1 MQVIYKF
8 GGASIKDADSIKNV
22 LEIVQERKIDKLYI
36 IFSAIGK
43 VTNMLE
49 ELVDLYASF
58 QDTSTQLSK
67 IKKFHYNIM
76 DQLFSRDDKVFEVI
90 NNLFIEIEW
99 ILEEEYNSE
108 YDYNYDQ
115 IVSVGEL
122 LSTNIMSAYLQKN
135 DCTNTLIDAR
145 DIIKT
150 NDNFRSAD
158 IDWDLTESSIRTIKE
173 SDIMIT
179 QGFIGCTKQN
189 STTTLGREGSDF
201 TAAILA
207 YLLDVCEL
215 VIWKDV
221 PGILNADP
229 RFFNNT
235 QKFKILPFEEA
246 IELAFYGAKVIH
258 PRTIQPLKKKS
269 IPLTVKSFID
279 LKSSGTVIKK
289 TNKIEPAV
297 PSYIVKE
304 DQVLISI
311 SDKSLDFIIEKHLSS
326 IFSLFYDNGIRVNMM
341 QNSAVSFSVCVD
353 NDKHKIP
360 NLLDILNKKFD
371 VYYNQ
376 DLTLIT
382 IRHYTDLIVS
392 DFLKG
397 RDIILEQRTRS
408 TLQLIM
414 KSGNLF

>member
-1 MQVIYKF
+1 
-8 GGASIKDADSIKNV
+8 
-22 LEIVQERKIDKLYI
+22 
-36 IFSAIGK
+36 
-43 VTNMLE
+43 
-49 ELVDLYASF
+49 
-58 QDTSTQLSK
+58 
-67 IKKFHYNIM
+67 M

-135 DCTNTLIDAR
+135 DCINTLIDAR

-158 IDWDLTESSIRTIKE
+158 IDWGLTESSIRTIKE

-207 YLLDVCEL
+207 YFLDVYEL

-229 RFFNNT
+229 RFFNKT
-235 QKFKILPFEEA
+235 QKFRILPFEEA

-279 LKSSGTVIKK
+279 SKSSGTVIKK

-382 IRHYTDLIVS
+382 IRHYTDLTVS
-392 DFLKG
+392 NFLKG

>member
-58 QDTSTQLSK
+58 QDTSIQLSK
-67 IKKFHYNIM
+67 IKKFHYNII

-207 YLLDVCEL
+207 YFLDVCEL

-229 RFFNNT
+229 RFFNKT

>member
-397 RDIILEQRTRS
+397 KDIILEQRTRG

>member
-207 YLLDVCEL
+207 YFLDVYEL

-229 RFFNNT
+229 RFFNKT

-279 LKSSGTVIKK
+279 SKSSGTVIKK

>member
-67 IKKFHYNIM
+67 IKKFHYNII

-207 YLLDVCEL
+207 YFLDVCEL

-229 RFFNNT
+229 RFFNKT

-360 NLLDILNKKFD
+360 NLLDMLNKKFD

>member
-207 YLLDVCEL
+207 YFLDVCEL

-229 RFFNNT
+229 RFFNKT

-279 LKSSGTVIKK
+279 SKSSGTVIKK

>member
-58 QDTSTQLSK
+58 QDTSTQLYK

-135 DCTNTLIDAR
+135 DCINTLIDAR

-207 YLLDVCEL
+207 YFLDVYEL

-229 RFFNNT
+229 RFFNKT
-235 QKFKILPFEEA
+235 QKFRILPFEEA

-279 LKSSGTVIKK
+279 SKSSGTVIKK

-397 RDIILEQRTRS
+397 RDTILEQRTRS

>member
-58 QDTSTQLSK
+58 QDTSTQLYK

-135 DCTNTLIDAR
+135 DCINTLIDAR

-207 YLLDVCEL
+207 YFLDVYEL

-229 RFFNNT
+229 RFFNKT
-235 QKFKILPFEEA
+235 QKFRILPFEEA

-279 LKSSGTVIKK
+279 SKSSGTVIKK

-360 NLLDILNKKFD
+360 NLLDMLNKKFD

-392 DFLKG
+392 NFLKG

>member
-397 RDIILEQRTRS
+397 KDIILEQRTRS

>member
-207 YLLDVCEL
+207 YFLDVCEL

-397 RDIILEQRTRS
+397 KDIILEQRTRS

>member
-229 RFFNNT
+229 RFFNKT

-304 DQVLISI
+304 DQVLIYI

-392 DFLKG
+392 NFLKG

>member
-229 RFFNNT
+229 RFFNKT

>member
-67 IKKFHYNIM
+67 IKKFHYNII

-207 YLLDVCEL
+207 YFLDVCEL

-229 RFFNNT
+229 RFFNKT

>member
-76 DQLFSRDDKVFEVI
+76 DQLFSRDDKIFEVI

-229 RFFNNT
+229 RFFNKT

-397 RDIILEQRTRS
+397 KDIILEQRTRS

>member
-207 YLLDVCEL
+207 YFLDVCEL

-229 RFFNNT
+229 RFFNKT

>member
-58 QDTSTQLSK
+58 QDTSTQLYK

-135 DCTNTLIDAR
+135 DCINTLIDAR

-207 YLLDVCEL
+207 YFLDVYEL

-229 RFFNNT
+229 RFFNKT
-235 QKFKILPFEEA
+235 QKFRILPFEEA

-279 LKSSGTVIKK
+279 SKSSGTVIKK

-392 DFLKG
+392 NFLKG

>member
-76 DQLFSRDDKVFEVI
+76 DQLFSRDDKIFEVI

-135 DCTNTLIDAR
+135 DCINTLIDAR

-207 YLLDVCEL
+207 YFLDVYEL

>member
-58 QDTSTQLSK
+58 QDTSTQLTK

-76 DQLFSRDDKVFEVI
+76 DQLFSRDDKVFELI

-135 DCTNTLIDAR
+135 DCINTLIDAR

-207 YLLDVCEL
+207 YFLDVCEL

-229 RFFNNT
+229 RFFNKT

-376 DLTLIT
+376 DLILIT

>member
-58 QDTSTQLSK
+58 QDTSTQLYK

-135 DCTNTLIDAR
+135 DCINTLIDAR

-173 SDIMIT
+173 LS
-179 QGFIGCTKQN
+179 
-189 STTTLGREGSDF
+189 L
-201 TAAILA
+201 
-207 YLLDVCEL
+207 
-215 VIWKDV
+215 
-221 PGILNADP
+221 
-229 RFFNNT
+229 
-235 QKFKILPFEEA
+235 
-246 IELAFYGAKVIH
+246 IH
-258 PRTIQPLKKKS
+258 I
-269 IPLTVKSFID
+269 
-279 LKSSGTVIKK
+279 
-289 TNKIEPAV
+289 
-297 PSYIVKE
+297 
-304 DQVLISI
+304 
-311 SDKSLDFIIEKHLSS
+311 
-326 IFSLFYDNGIRVNMM
+326 
-341 QNSAVSFSVCVD
+341 
-353 NDKHKIP
+353 
-360 NLLDILNKKFD
+360 
-371 VYYNQ
+371 
-376 DLTLIT
+376 
-382 IRHYTDLIVS
+382 
-392 DFLKG
+392 
-397 RDIILEQRTRS
+397 
-408 TLQLIM
+408 
-414 KSGNLF
+414 